1 MGGGWCRNKNT
12 DLNWLDSSKSILI
25 CRHLKI
31 DPHRISLTW
40 KQESKEERIRK
51 SEG

>member
-1 MGGGWCRNKNT
+1 MRGGWCRNKNT

-25 CRHLKI
+25 GRHLKI
-31 DPHRISLTW
+31 DSHRISLTW
-40 KQESKEERIRK
+40 KKGSEGERVRK